1 MRSASSSPCRASK
14 VLHNFARASE
24 AVGISPVRMR
34 LWNESNGGFES
45 ALSRK
50 TGNNMTEGMLV
61 LSAAIAAAL
70 TSGAS
75 AAPAYTVTDL
85 GTLGGAASVAHAINA
100 AGEITGVADT
110 ASDTSV
116 AFLYSHGQ
124 MKNLGTLGGSVG
136 VGYAINATG
145 QVAGYATNAQ
155 TYRPFLYN
163 GRKMKDIGDLGGGT
177 ATAFAINRRGDVVG
191 SSHTAGGNDDPFLY
205 DSRTKTMVD
214 LGNLG
219 PVSPGEWNVASGI
232 NDAGQITGESWD
244 DNAGGFFA
252 FLWDHGK
259 MTNLG
264 TLGGPFSTGEA
275 INKYGQITGQA
286 YTTGGAQ
293 AHAFLWS
300 KGHMKDL
307 GVLPGGPGYSWGVG
321 INSAATVVGYS
332 QLNSGI
338 TYVDH
343 AFVYSG
349 KTMRDLNDLI
359 PRSSG
364 WLLNIAW
371 GVNDSGA
378 IVGEGT
384 VGGKIH
390 AFLLTPH

>member
-1 MRSASSSPCRASK
+1 
-14 VLHNFARASE
+14 
-24 AVGISPVRMR
+24 
-34 LWNESNGGFES
+34 
-45 ALSRK
+45 
-50 TGNNMTEGMLV
+50 MTKGL
-61 LSAAIAAAL
+61 LFLPAAIAAVL

-85 GTLGGAASVAHAINA
+85 GTLGGTASSAHAINA
-100 AGEITGVADT
+100 AGEIAGVADT
-110 ASDTSV
+110 ASDTSA

-136 VGYAINATG
+136 VGYAINASS

-163 GRKMKDIGDLGGGT
+163 GKKMKDIGDLGGGT
-177 ATAFAINRRGDVVG
+177 ATAFGINRRGDVVG
-191 SSHTAGGNDDPFLY
+191 TSHTADGDDDPFLY
-205 DSRTKTMVD
+205 DSKTKTMID

-219 PVSPGEWNVASGI
+219 PVSPGDWNVASGI

-244 DNAGGFFA
+244 GSVGFFA
-252 FLWDHGK
+252 FLWDKGK

-264 TLGGPFSTGEA
+264 TLGGPYSSGTA
-275 INKYGQITGQA
+275 INRYGQITGQA

-300 KGHMKDL
+300 KGRMKDL
-307 GVLPGGPGYSWGVG
+307 GALPGGPGYSWGVA
-321 INSAATVVGYS
+321 INSSATIVGHS
-332 QLNSGI
+332 ELDSGE

-343 AFVYSG
+343 AFVYTG

-359 PRSSG
+359 PHSSG
-364 WLLNIAW
+364 WVLNIAW
-371 GVNDSGA
+371 DVNDSGA

-384 VGGKIH
+384 VGGKVR
-390 AFLLTPH
+390 AFLLTPN